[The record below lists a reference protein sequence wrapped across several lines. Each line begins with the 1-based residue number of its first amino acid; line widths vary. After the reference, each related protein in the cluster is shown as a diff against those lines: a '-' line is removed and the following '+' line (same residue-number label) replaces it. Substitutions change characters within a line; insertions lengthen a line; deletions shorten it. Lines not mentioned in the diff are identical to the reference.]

1 MFITLGALTMLVTVV
16 AYQYPRLRL
25 VEEELPDAIADPAAA
40 LAENRGQDPAKAN

>member
-1 MFITLGALTMLVTVV
+1 MFITLGVLTMLVTVV

-40 LAENRGQDPAKAN
+40 AS